1 MAEGAGLPYVGSLMS
16 LVTHGG
22 ARYEGIL
29 ASIDMPN
36 SSISLSN
43 VRCFGTE
50 GRAPDG
56 HEVPPSVHIFQMVVF
71 KGTHI

>member
-43 VRCFGTE
+43 GTSFTTHQSAFIS
-50 GRAPDG
+50 RIISFTLQA
-56 HEVPPSVHIFQMVVF
+56 SHIEQWLSR
-71 KGTHI
+71 